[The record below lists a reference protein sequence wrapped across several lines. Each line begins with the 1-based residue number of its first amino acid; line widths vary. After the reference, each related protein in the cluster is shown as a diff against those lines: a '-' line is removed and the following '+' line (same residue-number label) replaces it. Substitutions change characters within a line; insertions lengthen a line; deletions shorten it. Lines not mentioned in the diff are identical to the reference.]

1 MINCLK
7 SALIILLTLSLS
19 DIHAQIR
26 SDYLFGVN
34 FSTLSIKIKDANINP
49 ESVAGIHFG
58 GYYEIPV
65 SKHFALQPSLIFS
78 AKGSDYKIDTITIS
92 LAPSYIELPIN
103 GLLSFDLKFAKVSLF
118 SGPYFAYAFGG
129 YKNETG
135 FPFKCI
141 SYGSGKNHDLRHFD
155 IGLNLGARLRIKE
168 YEFSVQYGLGFSNI
182 SPVGGFNTEMKN
194 RVVGFS
200 ILRKGRITDF

>member
-1 MINCLK
+1 MK

-19 DIHAQIR
+19 EIHAQIR

-34 FSTLSIKIKDANINP
+34 FSTLSIKINGADVNP
-49 ESVAGIHFG
+49 KSVAGIHLG
-58 GYYEIPV
+58 GYYEIPI

-92 LAPSYIELPIN
+92 LAPAYVELPIN
-103 GLLSFDLKFAKVSLF
+103 ALLSFDIKFAKVSLF

-135 FPFKCI
+135 MPYKYI
-141 SYGSGKNHDLRHFD
+141 SYGSGKNHDLRPFD
-155 IGLNLGARLRIKE
+155 IGLNIGARLKIKE
-168 YEFSVQYGLGFSNI
+168 YEFSVQYGFGLSNI
-182 SPVGGFNTEMKN
+182 SPVGGIYREMKN